1 MRESTDDFNN
11 KSRSLSLLR
20 DAPLTT
26 PERPP
31 ARPIRLSEISASR
44 QALVRLC
51 QSIDYGQILDLQI
64 RDREPQFSPA
74 PTVLLD
80 IKLDAA
86 RVGRPES
93 ELGDFVLCAEVRRLL
108 DRIDELETGR
118 IQRIEVRA
126 GIPRRVLVEA
136 KLTEAPR

>member
-1 MRESTDDFNN
+1 MTP
-11 KSRSLSLLR
+11 LPP
-20 DAPLTT
+20 APVAVR
-26 PERPP
+26 RPP
-31 ARPIRLSEISASR
+31 KLSELSTPR

-51 QSIDYGQILDLQI
+51 QSIDYGQILNLQV

-80 IKLDAA
+80 IKLDAP

-93 ELGDFVLCAEVRRLL
+93 ELPDFALCEEVRRLL
-108 DRIDELETGR
+108 DRIDELQAGQ

>member
-1 MRESTDDFNN
+1 M
-11 KSRSLSLLR
+11 K
-20 DAPLTT
+20 PL
-26 PERPP
+26 PPALPAAKRPP
-31 ARPIRLSEISASR
+31 KLSELSTPR

-51 QSIDYGQILDLQI
+51 QSIDYGQILDLQV

-93 ELGDFVLCAEVRRLL
+93 ELSDFVLCDEVCRLL
-108 DRIDELETGR
+108 DRIDELQTGQV
-118 IQRIEVRA
+118 QRIEVRA
-126 GIPRRVLVEA
+126 GIPRRVLIEA
-136 KLTEAPR
+136 RLTEATR

>member
-1 MRESTDDFNN
+1 MKPLPPTPI
-11 KSRSLSLLR
+11 
-20 DAPLTT
+20 APK
-26 PERPP
+26 RPP
-31 ARPIRLSEISASR
+31 KLSELSTPR

-51 QSIDYGQILDLQI
+51 QSIDYGQILDLQV
-64 RDREPQFSPA
+64 RDQEPQFSPA

-86 RVGRPES
+86 QVGRPES
-93 ELGDFVLCAEVRRLL
+93 DLADFALCEEVCRLL
-108 DRIDELETGR
+108 DRFDEMQTGV

-136 KLTEAPR
+136 KLTVAPR